1 MTVAAMNAMRTG
13 AAADNNRVQLARQ
26 GRRAALSLRLLT
38 LPAFLLLLL
47 TVFLPGGWL
56 VALSVVRD
64 GSLSLANYSDMF
76 DFSHYQSFKL
86 TFGLAIGVTAACVL
100 LGYPLAYCLS
110 QMTSRLVYVLL
121 AGIMFPLWTSV
132 LVRTF
137 AWTVLLQKRGP
148 INTFLVDWG
157 LTSGPLPLAN
167 NMTGTIIG
175 MVHVMLPFMVLPLYS
190 SMKAFDS
197 SLSRAAASMGA
208 TPVYSFF
215 SVFFPLSLPGLF
227 VGSVIVFVVSLGF
240 YVTPAVLGGGRI
252 ITWPMQIDQALIVS
266 ADWGSAS
273 ALGVA
278 LVIATLVCIALLGK
292 FGGLAKAMGL

>member
-1 MTVAAMNAMRTG
+1 MTIAATHHGRTVTT
-13 AAADNNRVQLARQ
+13 ADNNRAALARQ
-26 GRRAALSLRLLT
+26 ETREALSLKLLT
-38 LPAFLLLLL
+38 LPAFLLLLV
-47 TVFLPGGWL
+47 TVFIPGGWL

-64 GSLSLANYSDMF
+64 GALSLANYTEMF

-86 TFGLAIGVTAACVL
+86 TFGLAIGVTVACVL

-110 QMTSRLVYVLL
+110 QMTSRLLYILL
-121 AGIMFPLWTSV
+121 AGVMFPLWTSV

-137 AWTVLLQKRGP
+137 AWTVLLQRRGP

-208 TPVYSFF
+208 TPIYSFF
-215 SVFFPLSLPGLF
+215 TVFLPLSLPGLF

-266 ADWGSAS
+266 ADWGAAS

-278 LVIATLVCIALLGK
+278 LVIATLICIAVLGK
-292 FGGLAKAMGL
+292 FGGLAKAMGI